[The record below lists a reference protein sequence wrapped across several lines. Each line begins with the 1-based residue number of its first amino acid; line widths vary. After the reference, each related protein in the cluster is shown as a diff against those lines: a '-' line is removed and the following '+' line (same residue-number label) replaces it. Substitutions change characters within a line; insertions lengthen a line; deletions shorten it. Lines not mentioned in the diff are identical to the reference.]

1 MYTSTAFLAVVL
13 AVTAQQPA
21 EQDLS
26 SAVAVE
32 MPDFIVSLIDDV
44 KVSAREAGVLV
55 SLDAR
60 EGQVVTK
67 DEVLAHVDDSDAQIR
82 MIIAG
87 NELKVAEEQA
97 SSDASVKAADATI
110 GVAREEYD
118 DSKYMRRRSP
128 NSVSEFEVRRL
139 DLTHKRSV
147 YQHENAQVE
156 HRVDILTRDM
166 RRAQLDAVQNEIDR
180 RQVRAPIDGVVERRY
195 RNPGEWVREGDPV
208 YRVVRMDRL
217 RVEGLVKADHFMPGD
232 IENHSVK
239 IEVQTPRG
247 VETFQGTID
256 FVSHLVDSSNH
267 FLVYAEFENPQRA
280 NGRWTVRPGL
290 DAKLTILLAEPTAS
304 K

>member
-1 MYTSTAFLAVVL
+1 MWL
-13 AVTAQQPA
+13 
-21 EQDLS
+21 
-26 SAVAVE
+26 
-32 MPDFIVSLIDDV
+32 
-44 KVSAREAGVLV
+44 ARESGVLV

-67 DEVLAHVDDSDAQIR
+67 NEKLANIDDSDAQIR
-82 MIIAG
+82 KIIAE

-97 SSDASVKAADATI
+97 DSDASVKAADATI
-110 GVAREEYD
+110 GVAKEEYE

-147 YQHENAQVE
+147 YQHENAEVE

-166 RRAQLDAVQNEIDR
+166 KLSQLEAVGNEIER
-180 RQVRAPIDGVVERRY
+180 RQVLSPIDGVVERRY

-208 YRVVRMDRL
+208 YRVVRMGRL
-217 RVEGLVKADHFMPGD
+217 RVEGLMKADRFMPEEIVD
-232 IENHSVK
+232 HPVK
-239 IEVQTPRG
+239 IEVKTPRG
-247 VETFQGTID
+247 IETFQAKID
-256 FVSHLVDSSNH
+256 FVSHVVDSSDH
-267 FLVYAEFENPQRA
+267 FLVYAEFDNPRKD

-290 DAKLTILLAEPTAS
+290 EAKLTILLAEPTAS